1 MWCAYPVGD
10 EVLGE
15 MNLPFDSAWL
25 PLCYYVPLSS
35 HHTILLSFN
44 QLWWGKC
51 LTCWWVNSKQKKKK
65 QTQKTT
71 TKKTTKKKKKTKDVY
86 SFSLKCKEDFGC
98 HKKCSLTYIKKSVF
112 CFLKTRS
119 CNAGVANCSSFSSAC
134 ENEHI
139 PFIYRNTIR
148 KYIITAGW

>member
-1 MWCAYPVGD
+1 MLTQLETRCWVRWIFHLTQLGCPCATTFLCQATIQSYFLLINCD
-10 EVLGE
+10 EGNV
-15 MNLPFDSAWL
+15 
-25 PLCYYVPLSS
+25 S
-35 HHTILLSFN
+35 HADELI
-44 QLWWGKC
+44 Q
-51 LTCWWVNSKQKKKK
+51 SKKKKK

-71 TKKTTKKKKKTKDVY
+71 TKKTPNKKKKTKDFY

-98 HKKCSLTYIKKSVF
+98 HKKCSLHYIKKSVF

>member
-1 MWCAYPVGD
+1 MLTQLETRCWVRWIFHLTQLGCPCATTFLCQATIQSYFLLINCD
-10 EVLGE
+10 EGNV
-15 MNLPFDSAWL
+15 
-25 PLCYYVPLSS
+25 S
-35 HHTILLSFN
+35 HADELIQS
-44 QLWWGKC
+44 
-51 LTCWWVNSKQKKKK
+51 KKKTNPK
-65 QTQKTT
+65 NNNKKNTQQ
-71 TKKTTKKKKKTKDVY
+71 KKKTKDFY
-86 SFSLKCKEDFGC
+86 SFSRKCKEDFGC
-98 HKKCSLTYIKKSVF
+98 HKKCSLPYIKKSVF